1 MGIIA
6 NTPKINKV
14 HRINANISIIINV
27 HIKITR
33 TSIGKEIKKKCN
45 ITIKFNSSR

>member
-6 NTPKINKV
+6 NTPKISKV
-14 HRINANISIIINV
+14 HSIRANISIAINV

-33 TSIGKEIKKKCN
+33 TRIGKEIKEKCN
-45 ITIKFNSSR
+45 ITI

>member
-6 NTPKINKV
+6 HTPKINKI
-14 HRINANISIIINV
+14 HRTNSNISIAINV

-33 TSIGKEIKKKCN
+33 TRIGKEIKEKCN
-45 ITIKFNSSR
+45 ITI